1 MKNIHV
7 PMVGLV
13 MQNLRVMK
21 LEEEVNR
28 LVSKVV
34 FLTKQV
40 SNRDE
45 TIQAFK
51 ELARLGIDEVDY
63 DTEM

>member
-1 MKNIHV
+1 MKNVHV
-7 PMVGLV
+7 PMVGIV

-28 LVSKVV
+28 LVSDVV

-51 ELARLGIDEVDY
+51 ELARLGIDEVNYEDKV
-63 DTEM
+63 

>member
-1 MKNIHV
+1 MKNVHV

>member
-1 MKNIHV
+1 MKNVHV
-7 PMVGLV
+7 PMVGIV

-28 LVSKVV
+28 LISKVV